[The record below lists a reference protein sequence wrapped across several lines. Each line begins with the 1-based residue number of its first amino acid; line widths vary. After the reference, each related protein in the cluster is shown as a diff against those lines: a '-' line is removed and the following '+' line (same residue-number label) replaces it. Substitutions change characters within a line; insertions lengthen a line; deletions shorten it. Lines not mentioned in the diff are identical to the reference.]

1 MFYWQIAIA
10 SDRWLFHIGF
20 YLRPAC
26 GTSAVATLLRDKL
39 VDIHLRL
46 AMVDRGR
53 LTRWEMNFYLRL

>member
-1 MFYWQIAIA
+1 
-10 SDRWLFHIGF
+10 LFHIGF